1 MAITA
6 LTGANGTMK
15 YCTADGSLSLWA
27 DASFDFKLSTSTAS
41 HPRTGKRSDYN
52 VPGKLS
58 VSISA
63 KNILRSAEMMMSQ
76 ISDDGTTPSTSPLD
90 LTPRMFDLEFAGT
103 DAAGKY
109 IKVVANNCFLTGSG
123 FAAGD
128 AGTIMTDA
136 VSFGMTDIDADLV
149 ISDSL

>member
-1 MAITA
+1 MAIVA

-15 YCTADGSLSLWA
+15 YCTHDGSLSLWA

-63 KNILRSAEMMMSQ
+63 KNIQRSGEMMMGQ
-76 ISDDGTTPSTSPLD
+76 IDSDGVTPATVK
-90 LTPRMFDLEFAGT
+90 TAPRFYDLEFAGT

-109 IKVVANNCFLTGSG
+109 IKVVANNCFIIGSG
-123 FAAGD
+123 MSAGD
-128 AGTIMTDA
+128 AGSVMSDA
-136 VSFGMTDIDADLV
+136 VSFAMTDIDADLTV
-149 ISDSL
+149 TDSL